1 MKPTT
6 ELPADP
12 ALPGIEAIRTLG
24 LARVI
29 PQLELEAG
37 AGEIRLVGYTP
48 GARATLEAH
57 LGPGTSP
64 SSSTR
69 TTPHPRPSCT
79 RPSPVRGSPAT
90 PDPAC
95 RRSSP
100 GNTTL
105 GSWSSAGWKDR
116 RW

>member
-29 PQLELEAG
+29 PQLELEED

-57 LGPGTSP
+57 VGP
-64 SSSTR
+64 R
-69 TTPHPRPSCT
+69 HLA
-79 RPSPVRGSPAT
+79 VKLYAH
-90 PDPAC
+90 DPA
-95 RRSSP
+95 P
-100 GNTTL
+100 EAEL
-105 GSWSSAGWKDR
+105 YEALAHAGVAGDAGPRVPPILDR
-116 RW
+116 RPDLDDLVSGWVEGR